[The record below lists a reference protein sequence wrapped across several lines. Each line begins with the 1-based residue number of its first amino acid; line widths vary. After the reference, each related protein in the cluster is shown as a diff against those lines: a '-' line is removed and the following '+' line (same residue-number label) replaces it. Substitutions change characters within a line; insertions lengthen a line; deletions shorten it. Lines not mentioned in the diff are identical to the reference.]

1 MRKNQAMNPDSP
13 AIRGADGRFP
23 KGVSGNPKGRPP
35 TPQALVD
42 AVPAACQYLIDVL
55 SGAVPVDHTAERLQ
69 AARDILDRVI
79 GKAPQAVE
87 ATVTSE
93 VTPAMQALLD
103 LARARS
109 EEKKAT

>member
-1 MRKNQAMNPDSP
+1 MSDVSDAPKTRVIGRPFEKGNPGGGRPALPDWFKSGAP
-13 AIRGADGRFP
+13 DALKHLLAVATGEHPVDDEAIRLR
-23 KGVSGNPKGRPP
+23 
-35 TPQALVD
+35 
-42 AVPAACQYLIDVL
+42 ACETVC
-55 SGAVPVDHTAERLQ
+55 
-69 AARDILDRVI
+69 DRVY

-109 EEKKAT
+109 EEKRAATPKDVG